1 MFDETLHAKALKNE
15 LNVSFGGHSAKGLK
29 AENQDAFAA
38 LNTKAQ
44 EKESKGVI
52 ACLADGCS
60 SAKNAK
66 QASQLS
72 VTHFINEYL
81 NTPESWAVKK
91 SVSKV
96 LASLNQWLYSQS
108 VNYNHLGQRQ
118 ADWMTTF
125 TALILKSATGYI
137 FHLGDTRITRLRGNK
152 IEAITRDHKVN
163 DTLTRALGAQLHQEI
178 DVYEVD
184 LKADDIYILTCD
196 GVHDVLPNSDIAKLI
211 NEHVNLE
218 RTNLENAAKAI
229 TELALAR
236 GSDDNVS
243 CLLVKVENI
252 AEQKLDE
259 LYHSLTRR
267 KIPPA
272 LNVGQKIDDYTVIR
286 KLHAS
291 SRSHIYLVQ
300 QAPDIPPV
308 VLKAPSVNFEDDVHY
323 LQGFIREG
331 WVGQRI
337 NHLNVMKVLSTQSQ
351 SRFLY
356 HICEY
361 MDGQTLSDWK
371 HDVPHPEITQV
382 RSIIEQIVH
391 ALRAFQRLD
400 MVHRDLKL
408 DNVMI
413 DAHGKVTLI
422 DYGTV
427 SVAAMDESVK
437 QIADD
442 CPQGTADYT
451 APETLITMHA
461 DFKSDLFSL
470 GVIAYELL
478 CSKLPY
484 KPLPLNHVAPKDYSH
499 WHYTSIRKYR
509 ADIPFWL
516 DQALMKALAPKPE
529 LRYQAFSE
537 FINDINKPN
546 PYLESTAN
554 KSSIMKR
561 DPVMVWKCISL
572 CLFIALVCVLIIKT

>member
-1 MFDETLHAKALKNE
+1 MFDETQKASALSNE
-15 LNVSFGGHSAKGLK
+15 LNVEFGGHSSKGIK
-29 AENQDAFAA
+29 TENQDAFAA
-38 LNTKAQ
+38 LNTQAQ

-81 NTPESWAVKK
+81 NTPPSWAVKK

-137 FHLGDTRITRLRGNK
+137 FHLGDTRITRLRAK
-152 IEAITRDHKVN
+152 SMEAITRDHKVN

-178 DVYEVD
+178 DVYEVE
-184 LKADDIYILTCD
+184 LRADDIYILTCD
-196 GVHDVLPNSDIAKLI
+196 GVHDVLPYGDIQKLI
-211 NEHVNLE
+211 DEH
-218 RTNLENAAKAI
+218 TNLEHAAKAV
-229 TELALAR
+229 TELAIAR

-243 CLLVKVENI
+243 CLLVKVNSI
-252 AEQKLDE
+252 AKQNLDE

-267 KIPPA
+267 KIPPP
-272 LNVGQKIDDYTVIR
+272 LKVGQKIDDFTVIR
-286 KLHAS
+286 ELHAS

-300 QAPDIPPV
+300 QTPDTPPV

-337 NHLNVMKVLSTQSQ
+337 NHPNVMKVLNTQSQ

-382 RSIIEQIVH
+382 RSIIEQIVQ

-442 CPQGTADYT
+442 CPQGTLDYT

-470 GVIAYELL
+470 GVVAYELL

-484 KPLPLNHVAPKDYSH
+484 QQLAHNHVPKDYSH
-499 WHYTSIRKYR
+499 WQYTSIRKHR

-529 LRYQAFSE
+529 FRYHAFSE
-537 FINDINKPN
+537 FISDINKPN
-546 PYLESTAN
+546 PHLKSTAP
-554 KSSIMKR
+554 KDSIMKR
-561 DPVMVWKCISL
+561 DPVLVWKSISL
-572 CLFIALVCVLIIKT
+572 CLFIALVCVLIIKN

>member
-1 MFDETLHAKALKNE
+1 MFYETQHAQVRNNTLD
-15 LNVSFGGHSAKGLK
+15 VSFGGHSDAGIKD
-29 AENQDAFAA
+29 ENQDAFAA
-38 LNTKAQ
+38 LNTEHEQ
-44 EKESKGVI
+44 KETKGAV
-52 ACLADGCS
+52 ACIADGCS

-72 VTHFINEYL
+72 VIHFINEYL
-81 NTPESWAVKK
+81 NTPDSWAVKK

-137 FHLGDTRITRLRGNK
+137 FHLGDTRITRLRDNQ

-163 DTLTRALGAQLHQEI
+163 DTLTRALGAQPHQEI
-178 DVYEVD
+178 DVYEVE

-196 GVHDVLPNSDIAKLI
+196 GVHDVLPYSEIVNEI
-211 NEHVNLE
+211 NAHNNLE
-218 RTNLENAAKAI
+218 FAAKAI
-229 TELALAR
+229 TSRAIAQ

-243 CLLVKVENI
+243 CLLVKVNSI
-252 AEQKLDE
+252 AQQNLDE
-259 LYHSLTRR
+259 LYQTLTQR

-272 LNVGQKIDDYTVIR
+272 LNVGQVIDGYTVIR
-286 KLHAS
+286 KINES

-300 QAPDIPPV
+300 QAPDTPPV

-337 NHLNVMKVLSTQSQ
+337 DHPNVMKVLNTQSQ

-361 MDGQTLSDWK
+361 MDGQTLSDYK
-371 HDVPHPEITQV
+371 HDVPYLEIAKV
-382 RSIIEQIVH
+382 RSIVKQIVH

-427 SVAAMDESVK
+427 SVAAMNESVM
-437 QIADD
+437 QIADE
-442 CPQGTADYT
+442 CPQGTIDYT
-451 APETLITMHA
+451 APETLISLHA
-461 DFKSDLFSL
+461 DFKSDMFSL

-484 KPLPLNHVAPKDYSH
+484 KTLPINHTPIDYSH
-499 WHYTSIRKYR
+499 WQYTSIRKYR

-529 LRYQAFSE
+529 LRYHAFSD
-537 FINDINKPN
+537 FLTDISKPN
-546 PYLESTAN
+546 PQLQSSAN
-554 KSSIMKR
+554 KIPIMKR
-561 DPVMVWKCISL
+561 DPVLVWKSISL
-572 CLFIALVCVLIIKT
+572 CLFIILLCVLIIKN

>member
-1 MFDETLHAKALKNE
+1 MFDETQHAQVRNNTLD
-15 LNVSFGGHSAKGLK
+15 VSFGGHSAAGIKD
-29 AENQDAFAA
+29 ENQDAFAA
-38 LNTKAQ
+38 LSTEHEQQETKGA
-44 EKESKGVI
+44 I

-81 NTPESWAVKK
+81 NTPDSWAVKK

-137 FHLGDTRITRLRGNK
+137 FHLGDTRITRLRDNQM
-152 IEAITRDHKVN
+152 EAITRDHKVN
-163 DTLTRALGAQLHQEI
+163 DTLTRALGAQSHQEI

-184 LKADDIYILTCD
+184 LKAGDIYILTCD
-196 GVHDVLPNSDIAKLI
+196 GVHDVLPYSEIANEI
-211 NEHVNLE
+211 NAHNNLE
-218 RTNLENAAKAI
+218 QAAKAI
-229 TELALAR
+229 TSRAIAQ

-243 CLLVKVENI
+243 CLLVKVNSI
-252 AEQKLDE
+252 AQQSLDE
-259 LYHSLTRR
+259 LYQSLTQR

-272 LNVGQKIDDYTVIR
+272 LEVGQIIDGYTVIR
-286 KLHAS
+286 KINES

-300 QAPDIPPV
+300 QAPDAPPV
-308 VLKAPSVNFEDDVHY
+308 VLKAPSVNFEDDIHY

-337 NHLNVMKVLSTQSQ
+337 NHPNVMKVLNTQSQ

-361 MDGQTLSDWK
+361 MDGQTLSDYK
-371 HDVPHPEITQV
+371 HDVPYLEIAQV
-382 RSIIEQIVH
+382 RSIVEQIVH

-442 CPQGTADYT
+442 CPQGTIDYT
-451 APETLITMHA
+451 APETLISLHA
-461 DFKSDLFSL
+461 DFKSDMFSL

-484 KPLPLNHVAPKDYSH
+484 KTLPASHTPIDYSH
-499 WHYTSIRKYR
+499 WQYTSIRKYR

-516 DQALMKALAPKPE
+516 DQALMKALAPKPA
-529 LRYQAFSE
+529 LRYHAFSE
-537 FINDINKPN
+537 FLTDISKPN
-546 PYLESTAN
+546 PHLQSSAN
-554 KSSIMKR
+554 KISIMKR
-561 DPVMVWKCISL
+561 DPVLLWKSISL
-572 CLFIALVCVLIIKT
+572 CLFIILLCVLIIKN